1 MTPVLLALALGLQAV
16 APQPTF
22 DSGRAWE
29 HLRQLVAIGP
39 RPSGSSAIEQTRK
52 YIKDQLAAEGLTAS
66 EQAWDD
72 RTPVD
77 TVHMVNLV
85 VTIPGVQKD
94 RIVIAGHYDT
104 KLSRE
109 FRFVGASDGGSSAA
123 FLIEVARVL
132 KTRHNPMTIELV
144 FLDGEEARLWDWQ
157 GTDNTY
163 GSRHYVDVARR
174 DGSLATLKA
183 MLLVDMIGDRD
194 LTIRRD
200 TNSTPWLTDIVWA
213 AAKGRELD
221 NYFMAETTRV
231 EDDHLPF
238 LAAGVPSVDIIDL
251 DYEPW
256 HTAKD
261 TLDAV
266 SARSLQVVGDVVLA
280 ALPHI
285 ETRLKQGMTLT
296 GRRLQ
301 IRKRF
306 VVTAVKYKPKSKRLH
321 FFKGRRAQKQK
332 MSSLETIVA
341 GH

>member
-1 MTPVLLALALGLQAV
+1 MIYAFFAAALALQAAV
-16 APQPTF
+16 PQPKF

-39 RPSGSSAIEQTRK
+39 RPSGSPAIEQTRK
-52 YIKDQLAAEGLTAS
+52 YIKQKLAAEGLVAV

-72 RTPVD
+72 RTPID
-77 TVHMVNLV
+77 TVHMVNLI
-85 VTIPGVQKD
+85 VTIPGTHKD
-94 RIVIAGHYDT
+94 RVVIAGHYDT
-104 KLSRE
+104 KLTRE

-123 FLIEVARVL
+123 FLIEMARVL
-132 KTRHNPMTIELV
+132 KARKNALTVELV

-163 GSRHYVDVARR
+163 GSRHYVEAAKR
-174 DGSLATLKA
+174 DGSIAALKA
-183 MLLVDMIGDRD
+183 MVLVDMIGDRD
-194 LTIRRD
+194 LGIRRD
-200 TNSTPWLTDIVWA
+200 ANSTPWLTDTVWGT
-213 AAKGRELD
+213 AKRLELD
-221 NYFMAETTRV
+221 SYFVPETTRV

-285 ETRLKQGMTLT
+285 EARLTKGLTLT

-301 IRKRF
+301 PRRPY
-306 VVTAVKYKPKSKRLH
+306 VLTAARHKIKKGHRHHRRLLN
-321 FFKGRRAQKQK
+321 
-332 MSSLETIVA
+332 SDVA
-341 GH
+341 IATAH